1 MANCVPPLPAVSFLA
16 ISAFFELLCVLLYA
30 YVFPKLAIL
39 KYYYSKAASE
49 GSKTVSADLA
59 AGGIET
65 LLQPEVCHLY
75 LSILVPFV

>member
-1 MANCVPPLPAVSFLA
+1 MANCVPPLSAVSFLA

-30 YVFPKLAIL
+30 YVFPKLAIV
-39 KYYYSKAASE
+39 KYYYSK
-49 GSKTVSADLA
+49 ADLA